1 MMKTRFALS
10 VVVLLC
16 LVTFSFSAAA
26 PSATPEET
34 ATGFLTHLAAGEVD
48 QALQMWAPKKL
59 NAQQRERIAK
69 MATQIKRFGGITNLK
84 TPPVEK
90 RPKNLES
97 HEVVVIVR
105 YGNGSLAFGSF
116 SFVEDGGD
124 FRISNLR
131 SEKNWG
137 ATATLFEDDN
147 GSHRPPRK

>member
-1 MMKTRFALS
+1 MMKTGCGLGLA
-10 VVVLLC
+10 VLLC
-16 LVTFSFSAAA
+16 LPTFSFGAAA

-69 MATQIKRFGGITNLK
+69 MASQIKRFGGIASMK

-97 HEVVVIVR
+97 HEVVVIV
-105 YGNGSLAFGSF
+105 
-116 SFVEDGGD
+116 
-124 FRISNLR
+124 
-131 SEKNWG
+131 
-137 ATATLFEDDN
+137 
-147 GSHRPPRK
+147 